1 MLRDVLFL
9 ARRSLAAAPGR
20 AAVLALGL
28 AVALFLPAF
37 TRAAAAVVE
46 RALLE
51 RARSSPILVG
61 ARGSPFDLVMA
72 SLYFRGGAGT
82 TIRYDERS
90 RLAEYGVSVPLVVRH
105 SAFGVPVVGTSPEYF
120 EQRDLVPAAGRR
132 PALLGEVLAGSAA
145 ARRLELEPGDTV
157 RSDLANLY
165 DLAGGYP
172 TLLEVVGIAEPT
184 GTPDDD
190 VLFADVRTA
199 WLLDGLLHG
208 HQEVRP
214 DEALNPEADEGEN
227 VEASAAVFLFQHI
240 TADNL
245 DTFHLH
251 GSAGDAPVTAVL
263 VFPRDA
269 RRHDQLLGD
278 FALEE
283 TLQAVRPIEV
293 VRSVLG
299 IVLRVSAALDA
310 YFAAVAISTL
320 AFAALVVLLSLRLR
334 APELELMRRIG
345 ASRGAAAAVVGA
357 ELAIVAAIAVAITGV
372 AVWAGLVWVGGLVT

>member
-1 MLRDVLFL
+1 
-9 ARRSLAAAPGR
+9 
-20 AAVLALGL
+20 VLALGL

-37 TRAAAAVVE
+37 TRSAAAVVE
-46 RALLE
+46 RALLS

-61 ARGSPFDLVMA
+61 AKGSPFDLVQS

-82 TIRYDERS
+82 TIRYAERA
-90 RLAEYGVSVPLVVRH
+90 RLDGYGVAVPLVVRH

-120 EQRDLVPAAGRR
+120 ERRGIALAAGRR

-145 ARRLELEPGDTV
+145 ARRLELAPGGTV

-165 DLAGGYP
+165 DLSGAYP
-172 TLLEVVGIAEPT
+172 TLLEVVGVAAPT
-184 GTPDDD
+184 GTPDDE

-199 WLLDGLLHG
+199 WLLDGRLHG
-208 HQEVRP
+208 HEAVRP
-214 DEALNPEADEGEN
+214 EQALNPQAAEAEN
-227 VEASAAVFLFQHI
+227 LEASAAVFLFQRI
-240 TADNL
+240 TADNR

-251 GSAGDAPVTAVL
+251 GDAGEAPITAVL
-263 VFPRDA
+263 VFPTDA

-283 TLQAVRPIEV
+283 TLQAVRPLEV
-293 VRSVLG
+293 VRGVLG

-310 YFAAVAISTL
+310 YFAAVGVSTV
-320 AFAALVVLLSLRLR
+320 AFAVLVVLLSLRLR

-357 ELAIVAAIAVAITGV
+357 ELSIVAGVAVAITSA
-372 AVWAGLVWVGGLVT
+372 AVWLALRWVSGLVS

>member
-1 MLRDVLFL
+1 MLRNAFFL
-9 ARRSLAAAPGR
+9 AGRSLVASPGR
-20 AAVLALGL
+20 AVVLALGL

-37 TRAAAAVVE
+37 TRSSAAVVE
-46 RALLE
+46 RALLA

-61 ARGSPFDLVMA
+61 AKGSPFDLVQA

-82 TIRYDERS
+82 TIPYAERE
-90 RLAEYGVSVPLVVRH
+90 RLAGYGVAVPLVVRH

-120 EQRDLVPAAGRR
+120 ERRGIAVAAGRR
-132 PALLGEVLAGSAA
+132 PALLGEVMAGADA
-145 ARRLELEPGDTV
+145 ARRLELAPGSTV

-165 DLAGGYP
+165 DLAGAYP
-172 TLLEVVGIAEPT
+172 TLLEVVGVAAAT
-184 GTPDDD
+184 GTPDDE
-190 VLFADVRTA
+190 VLFADVRTT
-199 WLLDGLLHG
+199 WLLDGRLHG
-208 HQEVRP
+208 HEAVRA
-214 DEALNPEADEGEN
+214 DEALDPRDAEAEN
-227 VEASAAVFLFQHI
+227 LEASAAVFLFQRI
-240 TADNL
+240 TDDNR

-251 GSAGDAPVTAVL
+251 GEAGAAPVSAIL
-263 VFPRDA
+263 VFPTDA

-278 FALEE
+278 YALEE
-283 TLQAVRPIEV
+283 SLQAVRPLEV

-310 YFAAVAISTL
+310 YFAAVAVSTV

-357 ELAIVAAIAVAITGV
+357 ELCIVVAVAAAITV
-372 AVWAGLVWVGGLVT
+372 AAVWLGLRWVGGVVS